1 MKKSSKKQLKGKKK
15 ENESNLIMKSL
26 EDSLSKIKKEIDL
39 LQIINSEF
47 QENDESEKF
56 NKANKLL
63 NECKEI
69 FKDIEKGNK
78 DILDKW
84 KNKFKNCSNVD
95 EIIRQM
101 KNYDKIKDKED
112 FDEIIKNILIL
123 TKKDIYYHDIKCI
136 LYFIQLFEAEETELS
151 KYLQEKKLEF
161 KDKANFN
168 FRNLININNYLEE
181 KNIYINDGKDDS
193 SLIKFIRLLYNKEK
207 EINYLKKKDVDI
219 TTAILY
225 RLNPKIESIK
235 FNDIL
240 DYLSC
245 IDFIND
251 FKDKLTDNN
260 LLIKLRTKLAKID
273 IDRVL
278 LLFKSYFDNYDKLK
292 LLNSKD
298 LYGNI
303 KYILNNSKFEMY
315 LFKREFKVYDD
326 DQKEIDDIIVKDID
340 GLIKLKYNIN
350 LNFEVLP
357 DNIKLDEKQKEE
369 LNNKKRKIEIFIKY
383 VQQIQNINNYFS
395 KLENKGCP
403 FFIDITIIITK
414 EKIIYEL
421 VNNSLS
427 YDELINKL
435 KEYYN
440 TIKEYQLR
448 FYKENEYFR
457 YVYNKQLYRL
467 YKRLTNKN
475 KDISSFIRFFIN
487 DDSIKDEVP
496 LFISRFN
503 DPYRAY
509 RDHRTAVEEKFEF
522 ISKYI
527 KNIFNINNTSLDK
540 LYKDIKINDDLRGIY
555 KCNVQKNNMEL
566 FLTKM
571 FLKLTGS
578 FPIAQNILLTNNE
591 TCTGEIISFIYRAIR
606 CRFNTLFII
615 SINDDLPNNKVN
627 IMITLL
633 NKIIKEMKKENIIK
647 EINDLN
653 PCILFIMDNQL
664 NNSIIIPEA
673 IDLPDIIKGDENK
686 LENNLL
692 KPDENTI
699 YNSVNVYTSDCC
711 GLGKSNLI
719 KKEIKEK
726 GEDYHYFGIGDNI
739 TKDELYKKLKKFLK
753 HEIKGK
759 NKIGFHLDLYYTK
772 NTSIMNY
779 FLFSILITKIYQ
791 TNYNILY
798 IPKNFNIYVEVP
810 NGHQQFLDD
819 YPILTIFKRINIPLD
834 EENMSCLEKNIY
846 NNIIN
851 YLSSDEKDKKINNY
865 QQKIKVIAE
874 YFRKNIYF
882 KKIKELDIS
891 QKNKTEK
898 EKRDFIFDLFNIK
911 EEDAL
916 NIKYD
921 IPLIFKNKNGY
932 IEIDISDKEIKGKDI
947 NYFISNLKAVMSL
960 KESEEEIKEIL
971 GNYKITEDNYKKIMI
986 ILFKLFANIPIILM
1000 GETGCGKTELIKQ
1013 LMKMLNKDKINNN
1026 LIIKNL
1032 NLNIKENEII
1042 EIIKKAEENLEE
1054 TKNDFIC
1061 IFSRKKFRRNK
1072 K

>member
-1 MKKSSKKQLKGKKK
+1 MKKSGKKK
-15 ENESNLIMKSL
+15 LKGEKKENVSNLIMKSL
-26 EDSLSKIKKEIDL
+26 EDNLSKIKKEIDL

-56 NKANKLL
+56 NKANELL

-84 KNKFKNCSNVD
+84 KNKFKNYSNVD

-151 KYLQEKKLEF
+151 KYLREKKLGF
-161 KDKANFN
+161 KDKTNFN
-168 FRNLININNYLEE
+168 FENLININNYLEE
-181 KNIYINDGKDDS
+181 MNIYINDGKDDS

-207 EINYLKKKDVDI
+207 EINYLKTKDVDI
-219 TTAILY
+219 TTALLY

-240 DYLSC
+240 EYLSC

-251 FKDKLTDNN
+251 IKDKLTDNN
-260 LLIKLRTKLAKID
+260 LLIKLSTKLFKMNID
-273 IDRVL
+273 KVL
-278 LLFKSYFDNYDKLK
+278 LWFKSYFDNYDKLK
-292 LLNSKD
+292 FLDSKD

-303 KYILNNSKFEMY
+303 KYILNNSKFEIS

-326 DQKEIDDIIVKDID
+326 DQNEINDIIVKNLN

-350 LNFEVLP
+350 LNFGELP

-522 ISKYI
+522 I
-527 KNIFNINNTSLDK
+527 
-540 LYKDIKINDDLRGIY
+540 
-555 KCNVQKNNMEL
+555 
-566 FLTKM
+566 
-571 FLKLTGS
+571 
-578 FPIAQNILLTNNE
+578 
-591 TCTGEIISFIYRAIR
+591 
-606 CRFNTLFII
+606 
-615 SINDDLPNNKVN
+615 
-627 IMITLL
+627 
-633 NKIIKEMKKENIIK
+633 
-647 EINDLN
+647 
-653 PCILFIMDNQL
+653 
-664 NNSIIIPEA
+664 
-673 IDLPDIIKGDENK
+673 
-686 LENNLL
+686 
-692 KPDENTI
+692 
-699 YNSVNVYTSDCC
+699 
-711 GLGKSNLI
+711 
-719 KKEIKEK
+719 
-726 GEDYHYFGIGDNI
+726 
-739 TKDELYKKLKKFLK
+739 
-753 HEIKGK
+753 
-759 NKIGFHLDLYYTK
+759 
-772 NTSIMNY
+772 
-779 FLFSILITKIYQ
+779 
-791 TNYNILY
+791 
-798 IPKNFNIYVEVP
+798 
-810 NGHQQFLDD
+810 
-819 YPILTIFKRINIPLD
+819 
-834 EENMSCLEKNIY
+834 
-846 NNIIN
+846 
-851 YLSSDEKDKKINNY
+851 
-865 QQKIKVIAE
+865 
-874 YFRKNIYF
+874 
-882 KKIKELDIS
+882 
-891 QKNKTEK
+891 
-898 EKRDFIFDLFNIK
+898 
-911 EEDAL
+911 
-916 NIKYD
+916 
-921 IPLIFKNKNGY
+921 
-932 IEIDISDKEIKGKDI
+932 
-947 NYFISNLKAVMSL
+947 
-960 KESEEEIKEIL
+960 
-971 GNYKITEDNYKKIMI
+971 
-986 ILFKLFANIPIILM
+986 
-1000 GETGCGKTELIKQ
+1000 
-1013 LMKMLNKDKINNN
+1013 
-1026 LIIKNL
+1026 
-1032 NLNIKENEII
+1032 
-1042 EIIKKAEENLEE
+1042 
-1054 TKNDFIC
+1054 
-1061 IFSRKKFRRNK
+1061 
-1072 K
+1072 